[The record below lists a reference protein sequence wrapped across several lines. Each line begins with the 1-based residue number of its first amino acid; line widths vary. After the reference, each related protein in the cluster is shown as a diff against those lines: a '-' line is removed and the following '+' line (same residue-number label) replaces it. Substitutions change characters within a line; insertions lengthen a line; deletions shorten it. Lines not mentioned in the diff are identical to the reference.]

1 VALVA
6 SEGRVRRALRAAVAL
21 ALFVGAG
28 EAAVRLS
35 HPTPRTQVVD
45 PRQPGV
51 VETPDGGITWRRAGP
66 FTDALEG
73 AGCVGAR
80 HVVIAGDSILYVLD
94 AANNRLDAGRAEG
107 AEGAADNVGP
117 RLQGMFR
124 DLRPP
129 ICIHDVAQPGF
140 GPDQIQRAATSWRDQ
155 VDARVVVLGVWK
167 SDRSLEHL
175 GDRWYDLSPYARRP
189 GALPAPWG
197 LWVPD
202 AVGRPLFATSAL
214 YAYATLA
221 TAPPNLAPATYDAY
235 LALARSLR
243 AKGSQVVLVEHALLE
258 AMTGQGPGP
267 RPHGARD
274 LERAAIADGFLYL
287 ALADAWSTID
297 LTPLRIDPV
306 HLNPAGHRL
315 LAETLAPW
323 VLRALTLDAQ
333 ARGEAPPDAPR

>member
-1 VALVA
+1 MALVA
-6 SEGRVRRALRAAVAL
+6 SEGGVRRAVRVVAAL
-21 ALFVGAG
+21 ALFLGVG
-28 EAAVRLS
+28 EAAVRVAR
-35 HPTPRTQVVD
+35 PTPRTQVVD
-45 PRQPGV
+45 PSQPGV
-51 VETPDGGITWRRAGP
+51 VETPDGGVTWRRAGP

-73 AGCVGAR
+73 AGCAGSR

-94 AANNRLDAGRAEG
+94 AAHNRLDGARGEG
-107 AEGAADNVGP
+107 GEAASDNVGP

-124 DLRPP
+124 DLRPS
-129 ICIHDVAQPGF
+129 ICVHDVAQPGF
-140 GPDQIQRAATSWRDQ
+140 GPDQIRGAATTWRDR

-167 SDRSLEHL
+167 SDRTLEHL
-175 GDRWYDLSPYARRP
+175 GDRWYDLSPYARR
-189 GALPAPWG
+189 GEALPAPGG

-202 AVGRPLFATSAL
+202 AVGRPLFASSAL

-243 AKGSQVVLVEHALLE
+243 ASGSQVVLVEHALLE
-258 AMTGQGPGP
+258 PMIGQGPGP

-274 LERAAIADGFLYL
+274 LERAAVAEGFLYL
-287 ALADAWSTID
+287 ALAEAWSAVD

-333 ARGEAPPDAPR
+333 ARGEPPPDAPR